1 MDLSPRVPDG
11 SPHDAPA
18 EAPRPRLMLEH
29 DVERLS
35 ARVEELERE
44 RAAAQG
50 FAAVAAHELLQ
61 PLVMKEAYVTMVTEA
76 LVEGRYEEGLS
87 DLEVLRRSATRVR
100 RLIETLLHDA
110 RAAERKLELSD
121 VHLGAVVDN
130 CLLLLAPELQARQA
144 HVDVEPLPTVVGEEV
159 LLSGV
164 FSNLFLNAIK
174 YTPRDCTRVRVA
186 ARRRDDAWELSVES
200 NGPTIPA
207 EDRERIFQPF
217 RRGTGER
224 RASGSGLGLTICRN
238 IVERHGGRIGVVP
251 ANGSGNRFWFTVPD
265 EPVEGR

>member
-1 MDLSPRVPDG
+1 
-11 SPHDAPA
+11 
-18 EAPRPRLMLEH
+18 MLEH
-29 DVERLS
+29 EVERLS

-50 FAAVAAHELLQ
+50 FAAIAAHELLQ
-61 PLVMKEAYVTMVTEA
+61 PLVMTEAYATMVIESVA
-76 LVEGRYEEGLS
+76 EGRYEEGIA
-87 DLEVLRRSATRVR
+87 DLEVMRRSAARVR

-110 RAAERKLELSD
+110 RAVERRLEITEIN
-121 VHLGAVVDN
+121 LGAVVDN
-130 CLLLLAPELQARQA
+130 CLLLLAEELQSRRAQ
-144 HVDVEPLPTVVGEEV
+144 VDVEPLPTVLGEEV

-174 YTPRDCTRVRVA
+174 YTPRDRTKIRVA
-186 ARRRDDAWELSVES
+186 SRRREGAWELSVES
-200 NGPTIPA
+200 NGPTIPP

-238 IVERHGGRIGVVP
+238 IVLRHGGRIGVVP
-251 ANGSGNRFWFTVPD
+251 ANGSGNRFWFTIPD
-265 EPVEGR
+265 EPAQDC